1 MAGNHER
8 RLSRR
13 ALLAAGATAAVGVG
27 ATVSGVALAGS
38 TRRAAVVDQLVRSVG
53 VIGDSIT
60 QESED
65 LLYQLLR
72 NDGFARVR
80 IEAERSRRIRV
91 SGSGGV
97 PRAGLSVMGDF
108 VEEGFAPTAWVI
120 ALGTNDIGSYADGAA
135 FAELIDAM
143 LFFVPPT
150 TPLVWVDTFLPDRL
164 ENCVTLNTELR
175 RILAAR
181 GAASVASWY
190 DANLR
195 PGESLLRSDRIHP
208 NERGRIV
215 FPTIITSE
223 LRRLLL
229 SL

>member
-13 ALLAAGATAAVGVG
+13 AVLATGAAAAVGAAWG
-27 ATVSGVALAGS
+27 GVALAGVP
-38 TRRAAVVDQLVRSVG
+38 RRTAVVDELERSVG

-65 LLYQLLR
+65 LLFELLR

-97 PRAGLSVMGDF
+97 PRSGLSVMEDF
-108 VEEGFAPTAWVI
+108 LVEGFAPTAWVI
-120 ALGTNDIGSYADGAA
+120 ALGTNDIGSYADGPA
-135 FAELIDAM
+135 FAELIDMM
-143 LFFVPPT
+143 LFLIPST
-150 TPLVWVDTFLPDRL
+150 TPVVWVDTFLPDRL
-164 ENCVTLNTELR
+164 ENCVVMNTEVR
-175 RILAAR
+175 RILSER
-181 GAASVASWY
+181 GAGSVASWH
-190 DANLR
+190 DANLV

-215 FPTIITSE
+215 FPTLVTAE

>member
-1 MAGNHER
+1 
-8 RLSRR
+8 
-13 ALLAAGATAAVGVG
+13 
-27 ATVSGVALAGS
+27 
-38 TRRAAVVDQLVRSVG
+38 VVDQLERSVG

-65 LLYQLLR
+65 LLYGLLR

-97 PRAGLSVMGDF
+97 PRAGLSVMQDF
-108 VEEGFAPTAWVI
+108 LDEGFAPTAWVI
-120 ALGTNDIGSYADGAA
+120 ALGTNDIGSYADGPA

-143 LFFVPPT
+143 LFLVPVT
-150 TPLVWVDTFLPDRL
+150 TPVVWVDTFLPDRL
-164 ENCVTLNTELR
+164 ENCGLLNAELR
-175 RILAAR
+175 RILSAR
-181 GAASVASWY
+181 GAASVASWH
-190 DANLR
+190 DANLE

-215 FPTIITSE
+215 FPTLITAE

>member
-13 ALLAAGATAAVGVG
+13 ALLATGAAAAVGASVG
-27 ATVSGVALAGS
+27 GAALAGS
-38 TRRAAVVDQLVRSVG
+38 TRRASVVDQLVRSVG

-60 QESED
+60 QESEA
-65 LLYQLLR
+65 LLYELLR

-97 PRAGLSVMGDF
+97 PRAGLSVMEDF
-108 VEEGFAPTAWVI
+108 VAEGFAPTAWVI
-120 ALGTNDIGSYADGAA
+120 ALGTNDIGSYSDGPA
-135 FAELIDAM
+135 FAELIDTM
-143 LFFVPPT
+143 LFLVPPA
-150 TPLVWVDTFLPDRL
+150 TPVVWVDTYLPDRL
-164 ENCVTLNTELR
+164 ENCVTMNTELR
-175 RILAAR
+175 RILQAR

-190 DANLR
+190 DANVA
-195 PGESLLRSDRIHP
+195 PDESLLRSDRIHP

-215 FPTIITSE
+215 FPTLITAE
-223 LRRLLL
+223 LRRLLM

>member
-1 MAGNHER
+1 M
-8 RLSRR
+8 
-13 ALLAAGATAAVGVG
+13 
-27 ATVSGVALAGS
+27 
-38 TRRAAVVDQLVRSVG
+38 VDQLERSVG

-65 LLYQLLR
+65 LLYELLR

-97 PRAGLSVMGDF
+97 PRAGLSVMQDF
-108 VEEGFAPTAWVI
+108 LEEGFAPTAWVI
-120 ALGTNDIGSYADGAA
+120 ALGTNDIGSYADGPG
-135 FAELIDAM
+135 FADLIESM
-143 LFFVPPT
+143 LFLIPST
-150 TPLVWVDTFLPDRL
+150 TPVVWVDTYLPDRL
-164 ENCVTLNTELR
+164 ENCVVMNTELQ
-175 RILAAR
+175 RILTAR
-181 GAASVASWY
+181 GAASVASWH
-190 DANLR
+190 DANLA

-215 FPTIITSE
+215 FPALATAE
-223 LRRLLL
+223 LRRLVL